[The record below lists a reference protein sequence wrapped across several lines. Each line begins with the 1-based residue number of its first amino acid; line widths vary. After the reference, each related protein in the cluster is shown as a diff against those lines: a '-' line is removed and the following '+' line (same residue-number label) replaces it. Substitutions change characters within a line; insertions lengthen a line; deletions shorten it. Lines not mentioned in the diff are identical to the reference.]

1 MILIAS
7 SIFANY
13 LFLPAILLSSVKFA
27 LSRQMPN
34 SRTRK
39 AGVTGSS
46 PVAGSIAQDS
56 RLWAA
61 FLLSIM
67 GARQS
72 THRHVDRFLLKNRK
86 PHQTRFPLGKHAWRG
101 RSVIP
106 LGESRHQAN
115 NSAEQFATPPSKR
128 LQAA

>member
-7 SIFANY
+7 SIIANY
-13 LFLPAILLSSVKFA
+13 LFSPALLLNSVK
-27 LSRQMPN
+27 LTSSRQMPN

-72 THRHVDRFLLKNRK
+72 THRHVDRFLLKNRNPTK
-86 PHQTRFPLGKHAWRG
+86 RDFP
-101 RSVIP
+101 
-106 LGESRHQAN
+106 
-115 NSAEQFATPPSKR
+115 
-128 LQAA
+128 

>member
-7 SIFANY
+7 SIIANY
-13 LFLPAILLSSVKFA
+13 LFLPALLLNSVKLA
-27 LSRQMPN
+27 SSRQMPN

-72 THRHVDRFLLKNRK
+72 THRHVDRFLLKNRNPPK
-86 PHQTRFPLGKHAWRG
+86 RDFP
-101 RSVIP
+101 
-106 LGESRHQAN
+106 
-115 NSAEQFATPPSKR
+115 
-128 LQAA
+128 

>member
-1 MILIAS
+1 MGNLILIAS

-13 LFLPAILLSSVKFA
+13 LYLPALLLNSVKLA

-56 RLWAA
+56 RLRAA
-61 FLLSIM
+61 FLLPILSACAPIQ
-67 GARQS
+67 ASPRQQ
-72 THRHVDRFLLKNRK
+72 R
-86 PHQTRFPLGKHAWRG
+86 PTRWTSGLMLRG
-101 RSVIP
+101 GDLP
-106 LGESRHQAN
+106 
-115 NSAEQFATPPSKR
+115 K
-128 LQAA
+128 

>member
-13 LFLPAILLSSVKFA
+13 LYLPALILTSVK
-27 LSRQMPN
+27 LVSSRHMSN

-56 RLWAA
+56 RLRAA
-61 FLLSIM
+61 FLLPILS
-67 GARQS
+67 ARQS
-72 THRHVDRFLLKNRK
+72 KHRHVDSSPIQN
-86 PHQTRFPLGKHAWRG
+86 
-101 RSVIP
+101 
-106 LGESRHQAN
+106 
-115 NSAEQFATPPSKR
+115 
-128 LQAA
+128 

>member
-13 LFLPAILLSSVKFA
+13 LYLPALILTSVK
-27 LSRQMPN
+27 LVSSRHMSN

-56 RLWAA
+56 RLRAA
-61 FLLSIM
+61 FLLPILS
-67 GARQS
+67 A
-72 THRHVDRFLLKNRK
+72 
-86 PHQTRFPLGKHAWRG
+86 HAPIHA
-101 RSVIP
+101 S
-106 LGESRHQAN
+106 
-115 NSAEQFATPPSKR
+115 
-128 LQAA
+128 